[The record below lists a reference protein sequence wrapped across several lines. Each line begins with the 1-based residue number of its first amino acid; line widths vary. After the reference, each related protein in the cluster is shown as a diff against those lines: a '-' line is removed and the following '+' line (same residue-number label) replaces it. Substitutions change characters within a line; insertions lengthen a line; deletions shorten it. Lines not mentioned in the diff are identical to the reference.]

1 MFAALAFALSPAASG
16 AFPEPLFEAARSF
29 TTELS
34 AFSFSVVAGDLNSDG
49 TSDLV
54 VLNTV
59 TNDVTVLLGRGDGAF
74 QEAAS
79 YPVDGFPNRV
89 ALGFLDDNGAI
100 DIITANGASVSVL
113 LGRGDGTFKPGAGFD
128 QD

>member
-1 MFAALAFALSPAASG
+1 MFAALAFALSLAASG

-29 TTELS
+29 TTELA
-34 AFSFSVVAGDLNSDG
+34 AFSFSVVTGDLNSDG

-59 TNDVTVLLGRGDGAF
+59 TNDVTVLLGQGDGTF

-79 YPVDGFPNRV
+79 YPVGAFPNQV
-89 ALGFLDDNGAI
+89 ALGFLDDNGTI
-100 DIITANGASVSVL
+100 DIITANQGSISVL
-113 LGRGDGTFKPGAGFD
+113 LG
-128 QD
+128 